1 LPQATPLED
10 DPWLAIQTNN
20 AGALNYV
27 RQSEIEAFADVSPTN
42 CMLILSDG
50 EEIRVFQKCAPVAPA
65 LKNER
70 LVSFP
75 NEFGMVF
82 VSPPSIFDLFSTNT
96 SGCRLNLKNRKLA
109 SVNQS
114 CESVHQGL
122 TARIGGR
129 RRPGGAMRNPLEAA
143 AASTR

>member
-1 LPQATPLED
+1 MQASRSAWRFAAIALPVLVASAPATCQD

-27 RQSEIEAFADVSPTN
+27 RQSEIEAFADVSPAN

-50 EEIRVFQKCAPVAPA
+50 EEIRVFQKCAPVAAA

-82 VSPPSIFDLFSTNT
+82 VSPSSIFDLFSTNT
-96 SGCRLNLKNRKLA
+96 SGCRLNLKNRKFV

-114 CESVHQGL
+114 CNSVHQVL
-122 TARIGGR
+122 PR
-129 RRPGGAMRNPLEAA
+129 E
-143 AASTR
+143 